1 MPPLATVLRRPSLS
15 FLGWMLA
22 LTLAAQGAAAQELEP
37 RAYAPAPVGTNFLVL
52 GYTYQSG
59 EVVFDPAS
67 PISDVSA
74 SLNSTSLSYGRSF
87 SLFGRLAT
95 AAVAVPGAW
104 GSISGN
110 VFEERRSITRSGL
123 ADVRARFAVN
133 LLGGP
138 ALAPRDF
145 AARKPATT
153 LGFSLV
159 VNAPTGEYDRTKLI
173 NLGSHRWAVKPEL
186 GLSSPIGR
194 WTIEAAA
201 GVWLFADN
209 DSFYPGTVVRSQ
221 DPLWTAQ
228 GHVGYTFRPQ
238 LWAALDA
245 TYYTG
250 GRTYAD
256 DVRSATRQDN
266 SRLGATLSVPL
277 KRGHTIKLL
286 AARGVTARVG
296 SNFNTFSV
304 AYQYLWFD

>member
-1 MPPLATVLRRPSLS
+1 MCHRRSP
-15 FLGWMLA
+15 FVGAILA
-22 LTLAAQGAAAQELEP
+22 LALAAQSVAAQELEP
-37 RAYAPAPVGTNFLVL
+37 RSYSPAPIGANFLVV
-52 GYTYQSG
+52 GYSYQSG

-74 SLNSTSLSYGRSF
+74 SLSSANLAYGRSF
-87 SLFGRLAT
+87 GLFGRLAT
-95 AAVAVPGAW
+95 LSIAVPGAW
-104 GSISGN
+104 GSVSGSIG
-110 VFEERRSITRSGL
+110 EQRRSITRSGF
-123 ADVRARFAVN
+123 ADIRARFVVN

-138 ALAPRDF
+138 ALTPKEF
-145 AARKPATT
+145 AARPPSTT
-153 LGFSLV
+153 LGFSVV
-159 VNAPTGEYDRTKLI
+159 VNAPTGEYDPTKLI
-173 NLGSHRWAVKPEL
+173 NLGTHRWAIKPEL
-186 GLSSPIGR
+186 GVSSPRGR
-194 WTIEAAA
+194 WTLEAAA
-201 GVWLFADN
+201 GAWLFADN
-209 DSFYPGTVVRSQ
+209 DRFYPGSVVRSQ

-256 DVRSATRQDN
+256 GVRSATRQQN

-296 SNFNTFSV
+296 SRFDTYSV

>member
-1 MPPLATVLRRPSLS
+1 MRIPKAHLAGAL
-15 FLGWMLA
+15 LA
-22 LTLAAQGAAAQELEP
+22 LVLAAHSAAAQELEP
-37 RAYAPAPVGTNFLVL
+37 RAYAPAPVGTNFMVL
-52 GYTYQSG
+52 GYTFQSG
-59 EVVFDPAS
+59 EVLFDPAL
-67 PISDVSA
+67 PFSDVDAKMNSA
-74 SLNSTSLSYGRSF
+74 SLSYGRSF
-87 SLFGRLAT
+87 GLFGRLAT
-95 AAVAVPGAW
+95 VAVAVPGVW
-104 GSISGN
+104 GSVSGS
-110 VFEERRSITRSGL
+110 VAEERRSVTRSGI
-123 ADVRARFAVN
+123 ADLRGRFVIN
-133 LLGGP
+133 LIGGP
-138 ALAPRDF
+138 ALSPRDF
-145 AARKPATT
+145 AGRTPATT

-159 VNAPTGEYDRTKLI
+159 VVGPTGEYDPAKLI
-173 NLGSHRWAVKPEL
+173 NLGSHRWAIKPEL

-194 WTIEAAA
+194 WTLEAAA
-201 GVWLFADN
+201 GVWLFGDN
-209 DSFYPGTVVRSQ
+209 DRFYPGRVQRSQ

-266 SRLGATLSVPL
+266 SRLGATLSLPL

-296 SNFNTFSV
+296 SKFDTYSI

>member
-1 MPPLATVLRRPSLS
+1 MRIPKAHLAGAL
-15 FLGWMLA
+15 LA
-22 LTLAAQGAAAQELEP
+22 LVLAAHSAAAQELEP
-37 RAYAPAPVGTNFLVL
+37 RAYAPAPVGTNFMVL
-52 GYTYQSG
+52 GYTFQSG
-59 EVVFDPAS
+59 EVLFDPAL
-67 PISDVSA
+67 PFSDVDAKMNSA
-74 SLNSTSLSYGRSF
+74 SLSYGRSF
-87 SLFGRLAT
+87 GLFGRLAT
-95 AAVAVPGAW
+95 VAVAVPGVW
-104 GSISGN
+104 GSVSGN
-110 VFEERRSITRSGL
+110 VAEERRSVTRSGI
-123 ADVRARFAVN
+123 ADLRGRFVIN
-133 LLGGP
+133 LIGGP
-138 ALAPRDF
+138 ALSPRDF
-145 AARKPATT
+145 AGRTPATT

-159 VNAPTGEYDRTKLI
+159 VVGPTGEYDPAKLI
-173 NLGSHRWAVKPEL
+173 NLGSHRWAIKPEL

-194 WTIEAAA
+194 WTLEAAA
-201 GVWLFADN
+201 GVWLFGDN
-209 DSFYPGTVVRSQ
+209 DRFYPGRVQRSQ

-266 SRLGATLSVPL
+266 SRLGATLSLPL

-296 SNFNTFSV
+296 SKFDTYSI